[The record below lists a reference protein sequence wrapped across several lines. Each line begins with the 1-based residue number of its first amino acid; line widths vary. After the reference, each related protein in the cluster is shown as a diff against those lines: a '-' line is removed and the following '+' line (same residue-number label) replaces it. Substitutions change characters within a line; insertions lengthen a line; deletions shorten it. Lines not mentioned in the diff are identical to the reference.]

1 VSRTLLLFLVVLGG
15 VTLSASEA
23 LARRGG
29 LATGGCTGCHRGGT
43 EPMVRITADPA
54 LIEPGGST
62 VLTIHISRTNGTT
75 GGFYLT
81 SNGKGVFAD
90 IAGQST
96 KRVADAEV
104 VHSAPKTAVGD
115 EVTFQVRW
123 TAPATRGG
131 VDFDVWGMS
140 SNGDGSSRGDVEK
153 HARLN
158 FSFGCT
164 GVNAYVDQDKD
175 GFGALDELGPTR
187 VCEIGPGYSA
197 KTGDCNDG
205 NKDVFPGAPELCNF
219 SDDNCNGM
227 VNEGLPQMKLYYD
240 GDGDGFGVPP
250 RSPTDTRDHCGPFMG
265 YSARQDDCND
275 MDPAVSPGAMEICG
289 DFKDNDCNGKTD
301 ENKPAC
307 GAGWC
312 RRISPSC
319 DVKACTPGMPR
330 AETCNAF
337 DDDCDGVI
345 DNGNLCDGGKVCFSG
360 LCLTRGEAA
369 DAALAMRPEPG
380 PDGGPGRE
388 GDAAVSLEPR
398 APAFDA
404 GAPGTA
410 TGEPGGGRTPEPSSG
425 GCSHGA
431 AAPPAGAARLGVA
444 AALALVSRRRRR

>member
-1 VSRTLLLFLVVLGG
+1 MSRTLLLFLVVLGG

-265 YSARQDDCND
+265 YSARH
-275 MDPAVSPGAMEICG
+275 
-289 DFKDNDCNGKTD
+289 
-301 ENKPAC
+301 
-307 GAGWC
+307 
-312 RRISPSC
+312 
-319 DVKACTPGMPR
+319 
-330 AETCNAF
+330 
-337 DDDCDGVI
+337 
-345 DNGNLCDGGKVCFSG
+345 
-360 LCLTRGEAA
+360 
-369 DAALAMRPEPG
+369 
-380 PDGGPGRE
+380 GPG
-388 GDAAVSLEPR
+388 
-398 APAFDA
+398 
-404 GAPGTA
+404 
-410 TGEPGGGRTPEPSSG
+410 GEPGRHGDLRRLQGQRLQRQDRREQAGLRGGLVPPDLAELRRQGLHPG
-425 GCSHGA
+425 D
-431 AAPPAGAARLGVA
+431 APRRDLQRV
-444 AALALVSRRRRR
+444 RRRLRRGDRQRQPL